1 MEIFLYLDWLGLVC
15 PVNYDNDDD
24 YLIALVIEMIIPE
37 VITPFYGG
45 TRKKQPRPS
54 AGDREKY
61 KILS

>member
-1 MEIFLYLDWLGLVC
+1 MGLVC

-24 YLIALVIEMIIPE
+24 YLIGLVIEIIIPE